1 MIECLC
7 IFVYILTTSSSP
19 ESRTI
24 ESISWLKFFLDSML
38 QYQSVEHLMD
48 FLMFLVEKVNH
59 GL

>member
-1 MIECLC
+1 
-7 IFVYILTTSSSP
+7 
-19 ESRTI
+19 
-24 ESISWLKFFLDSML
+24 ML